1 MAIVFG
7 NASRLNTNIGA
18 INALN
23 ALNNVNRDLGIRQL
37 RLSTGK
43 RVNSAFDDP
52 SGFAIGTRAESRRR
66 ALVTALDNAGI
77 AKNLLSLAE
86 GGLDNI
92 TQILVQISEKT
103 SQAANSAVNT
113 QDRRA
118 LALEVAQLVQE
129 IADIQDETSFNSVKL
144 LDGNFTSKRVQ
155 TGTTPGDFLSVNIN
169 IRGNAFSILNG
180 LLNVGTIQL
189 LLASGVTVSSQFLR
203 GTTAAAGHGSAHL
216 LGSVINIGTLTS
228 GVISGNAFRATVA
241 GVSIK
246 ASSLAE
252 VAFFR
257 SVQSA
262 ASFLSNITTAI
273 NRITSSGQDAGASIL
288 RLTVKENQLTAQ
300 TSNVASAISRIMD
313 ADIAKEQLEATR
325 LQILQQTAVAQ
336 LAQSNIAPQIILT
349 LFR

>member
-23 ALNNVNRDLGIRQL
+23 ALNDVNRDLGIRQL

-77 AKNLLSLAE
+77 AKNLLSIAE

-129 IADIQDETSFNSVKL
+129 IADIQDETSFNNVKL
-144 LDGNFTSKRVQ
+144 LDGNFTSRRVQ
-155 TGTTPGDFLSVNIN
+155 TGTASGDFLSVNIN
-169 IRGNAFSILNG
+169 IRGNAFSIMNG
-180 LLNVGTIQL
+180 LLNTGNIRVTI
-189 LLASGVTVSSQFLR
+189 G
-203 GTTAAAGHGSAHL
+203 AAGQEILATATSNLATRSGRL
-216 LGSVINIGTLTS
+216 LGSVISTSTLTK
-228 GVISGNAFRATVA
+228 GVISLT
-241 GVSIK
+241 GVRGTIGGVNIR

-252 VAFFR
+252 VVFFR
-257 SVQSA
+257 TAQSA
-262 ASFLSNITTAI
+262 ASFLSNVTTAI
-273 NRITSSGQDAGASIL
+273 NRITSSGQDTGASIL

-313 ADIAKEQLEATR
+313 ADVAKEQLEATR